1 MAKTVKR
8 YIGNK
13 SPSSLYPKII
23 NQFPAHKVYWE
34 LFAGSAQIL
43 RKKKPAR
50 LNIVCEKEELNNYPP
65 GTVVLHA
72 CAISLLDDL
81 QYLNRDHLIYLDPPY
96 IIKERRKQK
105 KLYKYELTDQDHA
118 ELIAKL
124 IHCRCYIAISHY
136 PCKEYDA
143 LLQHGWRRIDMKVSY
158 RGTVVTESLYMN
170 YATAGKLHETTF
182 VGINKTDRQRIKRKA
197 RNLRRILLE
206 MQENERQTVLEEIAD
221 LR

>member
-43 RKKKPAR
+43 RKKKPAK
-50 LNIVCEKEELNNYPP
+50 LNVVCEKDLLTDYPTW
-65 GTVVLHA
+65 TVVVHG
-72 CAISLLDDL
+72 CAISMLDEL
-81 QYLNRDHLIYLDPPY
+81 CYLGKDHLIYLDPPY
-96 IIKERRKQK
+96 IIKERREQK
-105 KLYKYELTDQDHA
+105 KLYKYELTDQEHSA
-118 ELIAKL
+118 LIEKL
-124 IHCRCYIAISHY
+124 LRCRCYIAISHY
-136 PCKEYDA
+136 PCETYDV
-143 LLQHGWRRIDMKVSY
+143 LLQHGWRRLDMKVSY

-170 YATAGKLHETTF
+170 YPAAGQLHETTF
-182 VGINKTDRQRIKRKA
+182 VGKNKTERQRIKRA
-197 RNLRRILLE
+197 ATNLRNRLLD
-206 MQENERQTVLEEIAD
+206 MPENERQAILDAISD